1 MNNLPWFRFYS
12 EALND
17 RKMARAV
24 RISGQPKAVVLGVWL
39 VLLCL
44 ANDSPERGRLM
55 LGEDLWLEED
65 EILAETGLDPV
76 TYGKVIGAFQQLNMV
91 AVGRGYELPNWD
103 KRQYKS
109 DNSSARVARYR
120 QKRVDSGMT
129 VSPSYDSSEILARD
143 NHTCVYCGA
152 TSNLCVDHIYPITLG
167 GTDDELNLA
176 TACKQCNSGKAGRTP
191 EQAGYKI
198 KNVTVR
204 DNYAR
209 YSVTVTGA
217 TRNSDSNAI
226 DTEQIQ
232 NRTDAD
238 DAAAVFD
245 AYAQL
250 CGAGAINKKLADEI
264 GEFIDEVGAQT
275 VLDAIHEAAV
285 HNGKSWAYVRK
296 ILVTWRDKGRGSGKA
311 LANGDAWAHV
321 EALVK
326 AGTPPEPDDPVYGA
340 VKRVGWGKLKQMTDY
355 DAPKLRKQF
364 EAVMA

>member
-1 MNNLPWFRFYS
+1 MASLPWFRFYS
-12 EALND
+12 EALSD
-17 RKMARAV
+17 RKVARAV
-24 RISGQPKAVVLGVWL
+24 RISGQPKAVVMGVWL
-39 VLLCL
+39 ILLCL
-44 ANDSPERGRLM
+44 ANDSPERGKLM
-55 LGEDLWLEED
+55 LGDDMWLEED
-65 EILAETGLDPV
+65 EIVAETGLDMV
-76 TYGKVIGAFQQLNMV
+76 TFGKVISAFQQLNML
-91 AVGRGYELPNWD
+91 AVGRGYELPNWS

-109 DNSSARVARYR
+109 DNSSARVAAYRERKRQQQDTETDVTNSETLQQRY
-120 QKRVDSGMT
+120 
-129 VSPSYDSSEILARD
+129 
-143 NHTCVYCGA
+143 
-152 TSNLCVDHIYPITLG
+152 
-167 GTDDELNLA
+167 
-176 TACKQCNSGKAGRTP
+176 
-191 EQAGYKI
+191 
-198 KNVTVR
+198 
-204 DNYAR
+204 
-209 YSVTVTGA
+209 
-217 TRNSDSNAI
+217 SNAI

-232 NRTDAD
+232 NRAEAD
-238 DAAAVFD
+238 DAAAAVFD

>member
-1 MNNLPWFRFYS
+1 MTQLPWFRFYS

-109 DNSSARVARYR
+109 DNSSARVAAWRER
-120 QKRVDSGMT
+120 KRA
-129 VSPSYDSSEILARD
+129 EE
-143 NHTCVYCGA
+143 
-152 TSNLCVDHIYPITLG
+152 SNE
-167 GTDDELNLA
+167 TD
-176 TACKQCNSGKAGRTP
+176 TQ
-191 EQAGYKI
+191 Q
-198 KNVTVR
+198 
-204 DNYAR
+204 
-209 YSVTVTGA
+209 SVTLQQ
-217 TRNSDSNAI
+217 RYSNAI
-226 DTEQIQ
+226 DTD
-232 NRTDAD
+232 TDTEED
-238 DAAAVFD
+238 KDEDVHP
-245 AYAQL
+245 
-250 CGAGAINKKLADEI
+250 LADTFKQYT
-264 GEFIDEVGAQT
+264 GFYPPSTTTTTYKDEWLKPLLAIEKAGNAEQRIEHGVMVARGQNDQGKRYT
-275 VLDAIHEAAV
+275 VKSPRSILTAAL
-285 HNGKSWAYVRK
+285 GWQPAS
-296 ILVTWRDKGRGSGKA
+296 
-311 LANGDAWAHV
+311 ANGDAWAHV